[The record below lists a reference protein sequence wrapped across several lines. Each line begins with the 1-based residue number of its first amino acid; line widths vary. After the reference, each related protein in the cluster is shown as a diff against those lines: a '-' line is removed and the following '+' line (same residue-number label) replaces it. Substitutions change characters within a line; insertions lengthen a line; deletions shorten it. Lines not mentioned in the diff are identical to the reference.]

1 MAGVDLGKQ
10 VGPLPLG
17 AWVVVVG
24 GGLGIALYT
33 RRQSAV
39 PTEIGVDTSGDAG
52 VGTGAV
58 GGFVP
63 TSPNPVAPVATPTTN
78 EQWGVMVT
86 NGLIAKNYPP
96 TTVDSMVR
104 KYLAGITSTM
114 SPAEFALLSVAL
126 AQFGSPPQVL
136 PPDDSPPASTPPPTT
151 TPVPAKPKYTMQWSP
166 VGVTGSYVGITLAA
180 LQNIYTQQAAG
191 LGVITPTPAVRASYI
206 AQAATRNG
214 MLPTTR
220 LRAGQLIS
228 VRKAVA
234 S

>member
-1 MAGVDLGKQ
+1 VAGVDLGKQ

-17 AWVVVVG
+17 AWVVVVA

-33 RRQSAV
+33 RRQAAV
-39 PTEIGVDTSGDAG
+39 PTQIVDDTSGDPG

-78 EQWGVMVT
+78 EEWGVMVT

-136 PPDDSPPASTPPPTT
+136 PPDDSPPSSTPPPVV
-151 TPVPAKPKYTMQWSP
+151 TPPPATKGGLRYTVQIHDLGAAESARGLIQRFSSRSASATQIQVALGRT
-166 VGVTGSYVGITLAA
+166 VGDARNARYLSYYFSHRGAFPA
-180 LQNIYTQQAAG
+180 HARIYTT
-191 LGVITPTPAVRASYI
+191 VV
-206 AQAATRNG
+206 N
-214 MLPTTR
+214 
-220 LRAGQLIS
+220 
-228 VRKAVA
+228 
-234 S
+234 